1 MTEIAGTTR
10 DTVEETL
17 HLGALVLRLQDTAG
31 LRETDDPV
39 EKIGVTRAARPYAW
53 RRERRCAGRVRR
65 QPPGGPAR
73 TAWSCAPSRAQ
84 SALWLWLNKADL
96 PRADGWEALHGT
108 FAQVVPLSAKK
119 REGLGALT
127 DTLTALTGVR
137 DLPAD
142 GGLITNLR
150 QAETLSRTARHL
162 DEAAARLREGY
173 PPDAVVYDIE
183 GAIESLGE
191 ITGQSVQ
198 ADIVDHIFANFCVG
212 K

>member
-1 MTEIAGTTR
+1 
-10 DTVEETL
+10 
-17 HLGALVLRLQDTAG
+17 
-31 LRETDDPV
+31 
-39 EKIGVTRAARPYAW
+39 GV
-53 RRERRCAGRVRR
+53 
-65 QPPGGPAR
+65 
-73 TAWSCAPSRAQ
+73 
-84 SALWLWLNKADL
+84 LNKADL

-183 GAIESLGE
+183 GAIE
-191 ITGQSVQ
+191 
-198 ADIVDHIFANFCVG
+198 
-212 K
+212 

>member
-39 EKIGVTRAARPYAW
+39 EKIGVTRAREAVRLAGESGVVLAVFDGSRPVTGEDRMVMRAVQGAK
-53 RRERRCAGRVRR
+53 CAV
-65 QPPGGPAR
+65 AV
-73 TAWSCAPSRAQ
+73 
-84 SALWLWLNKADL
+84 LNKADL

-162 DEAAARLREGY
+162 DEAAARLREGLS
-173 PPDAVVYDIE
+173 ARR
-183 GAIESLGE
+183 GGL
-191 ITGQSVQ
+191 
-198 ADIVDHIFANFCVG
+198 
-212 K
+212 

>member
-1 MTEIAGTTR
+1 MVMRA
-10 DTVEETL
+10 VQ
-17 HLGALVLRLQDTAG
+17 GA
-31 LRETDDPV
+31 
-39 EKIGVTRAARPYAW
+39 K
-53 RRERRCAGRVRR
+53 CAV
-65 QPPGGPAR
+65 AV
-73 TAWSCAPSRAQ
+73 
-84 SALWLWLNKADL
+84 LNKADL

-198 ADIVDHIFANFCVG
+198 ADIVDRIFANFCVG